1 MSTPPVAD
9 VATPGE
15 HRPPTRRSVLD
26 RVTSFFGVLGGI
38 GVLALMAHVV
48 IDVAMRYL
56 FNQPAPATLEVSQF
70 WYMPIIVFLGLAM
83 AERTDQH
90 ISAPIVYDR
99 LRPQLKLEFT
109 IVGTVLSVALLL
121 GMAWFG
127 LEEAMTL
134 MQQGAIGIGSGV
146 PIWQPRFLVPL
157 GCTLF
162 AVELISRLV
171 HRIREYRTA
180 SREDHTA

>member
-1 MSTPPVAD
+1 M
-9 VATPGE
+9 
-15 HRPPTRRSVLD
+15 
-26 RVTSFFGVLGGI
+26 
-38 GVLALMAHVV
+38 
-48 IDVAMRYL
+48 
-56 FNQPAPATLEVSQF
+56 
-70 WYMPIIVFLGLAM
+70 
-83 AERTDQH
+83 
-90 ISAPIVYDR
+90 
-99 LRPQLKLEFT
+99 RPQLKLEFT